1 MAGRYGATETA
12 LSRHET
18 WKKGFNRMVIIMMV
32 MVFATLVAVMMSF
45 WAITSKPEPRYFA
58 AREDGGILPIVAVRE
73 PFLTNNQV
81 TNFATEAITRAMTI
95 NFANWRQDLVDA
107 SSYFTKPDGWDAFVK
122 TINDSGM
129 MDYIVTKR
137 LIATTVANGAVI
149 IESGTNDQGAF
160 YWVVQVP
167 LTVTYESS
175 SATQTERL
183 LADLEVVRV
192 PTWEMSQGVAV
203 RRVTI
208 RRGTGAQ

>member
-18 WKKGFNRMVIIMMV
+18 WKKGFNRMIVIMMA
-32 MVFATLVAVMMSF
+32 MVFVTLTAVGMSF
-45 WAITSKPEPRYFA
+45 WAITTKPEPLYFA

-73 PFLTNNQV
+73 PFLNNNQV

-95 NFANWRQDLVDA
+95 NFANWRQDLADA
-107 SSYFTKPDGWDAFVK
+107 SSYFTKPAGWEAFVK
-122 TINDSGM
+122 SIKDSGM
-129 MDYIVTKR
+129 MEYIVTKR

-149 IESGTNDQGAF
+149 LESGVNDEGTF
-160 YWVVQVP
+160 YWIVQVP
-167 LTVTYESS
+167 LTTTYESS
-175 SATQTERL
+175 SDTQTERL

-192 PTWEMSQGVAV
+192 PTWEISQGVAI

-208 RRGTGAQ
+208 RRGAGA